1 MKIKV
6 EEEADKEFVTPPPT
20 SRRADKISE
29 GAGSSAALAKA
40 KPKAKRKAA
49 APAPFDPAVEFKT
62 IRTCMF
68 LWARSR
74 CV

>member
-6 EEEADKEFVTPPPT
+6 EEEADKEFVTPTTT

-29 GAGSSAALAKA
+29 GAGSSAELAKA

-49 APAPFDPAVEFKT
+49 ALAPFDPAVEAAKPQ
-62 IRTCMF
+62 
-68 LWARSR
+68 LGKGKGKAAKA
-74 CV
+74 